1 MKWEIVLGKFAWS
14 LKYVYVV
21 SIGLFLH
28 LNIDAYAYVFVKM
41 TNILLIPNENVK
53 RLDSGR
59 MESYT

>member
-1 MKWEIVLGKFAWS
+1 MGKFAWS

-21 SIGLFLH
+21 SIGLFVH

-59 MESYT
+59 IESYT